1 MRVSARFDRRATAR
15 AGTANDETNAMKIII
30 EISRKM
36 DSRMRN
42 ERFVLHNVFV
52 IRICLFIPFLVI
64 TVLKNAVVYFKQ
76 KVYDFFQCK
85 LEKLNEIHR
94 VSTTLQQ
101 HMDPPV
107 FKPYIK
113 RQNQVPGNGCPQKIT
128 ETGKGRRFQKTAQ
141 QTNRCMQKIKKNK
154 STSKNKNQRKI
165 KMQPPPVEE
174 LVLKGSIDS
183 IRRPDNPV
191 PTSTPDAPGEVP
203 ANINVETLAGD
214 RNMCCCKHT
223 SASQELERRSGFYF
237 HFLHIVKALVDVLLF
252 VPQKIYTYGQ
262 RELELFNDIHQ
273 DSMEVLPYTEPAFIA
288 YLKGEEAAPFIE
300 NPHIRFSTSGSKDLP
315 CSPLSPSSL
324 EKEQLTPS
332 LTVSQQAQAKSELTT
347 TWKTN
352 GEIIQ
357 HSTTPSKNDFSTTV
371 PGMEKKAKPNVTS
384 RLISSAHTDV
394 FAPTPAVE
402 EKSKGKNIPSPSRH
416 KIQAP
421 GKAKDQEHSSSGVAH
436 SSQVCSA
443 NVTGGSRGI
452 DSRATDGSARVKQAK
467 KGEEFKQIS
476 CWCDHVPVAWTQN
489 ILSASGDVSLNVV
502 VASNMTGKRNTV
514 RSSHVNS
521 KAASTEFVAGQT
533 HLEDIKQQEEAIA
546 KAPQLTEIVNSVL
559 SAERLSTGHPQLMP
573 ETNGEQCEVTISF
586 EEPVEAKQQSKSA
599 HSTELM
605 EPMELDQ
612 GQFEHGG
619 ILCGDAQ
626 TEAMETN
633 QQCVLEDSSFGVRAN
648 FVQPFFA
655 PPTEE
660 IMETNQEPLLAT
672 PSEVHNLETRET
684 TQKLTDAYTPIV
696 SPFGQRDAKKPLSST
711 VGVNALIAEQ
721 ALIQSVMKPDTVCMV
736 PEKQCCMQHDASI
749 YNEHPQEMECEPFND
764 NLNFAFDQ
772 LESEVSNFSDG
783 LDSDSDD
790 DSQAKAYYDLGLGE
804 QVLLIIDLLA

>member
-1 MRVSARFDRRATAR
+1 
-15 AGTANDETNAMKIII
+15 
-30 EISRKM
+30 
-36 DSRMRN
+36 
-42 ERFVLHNVFV
+42 
-52 IRICLFIPFLVI
+52 
-64 TVLKNAVVYFKQ
+64 
-76 KVYDFFQCK
+76 
-85 LEKLNEIHR
+85 
-94 VSTTLQQ
+94 
-101 HMDPPV
+101 
-107 FKPYIK
+107 
-113 RQNQVPGNGCPQKIT
+113 
-128 ETGKGRRFQKTAQ
+128 
-141 QTNRCMQKIKKNK
+141 
-154 STSKNKNQRKI
+154 
-165 KMQPPPVEE
+165 MQPPPVEE

-223 SASQELERRSGFYF
+223 SALQELERRSGFYF
-237 HFLHIVKALVDVLLF
+237 HFLCIVKALVDVLLF

-288 YLKGEEAAPFIE
+288 YLKGEEAAPFVE

-324 EKEQLTPS
+324 EKEQLTAS

-352 GEIIQ
+352 GEIIL
-357 HSTTPSKNDFSTTV
+357 HSTTPSKNDFAATV
-371 PGMEKKAKPNVTS
+371 PGMEKKAKPKVTS

-402 EKSKGKNIPSPSRH
+402 ETSKGKSIPSPSCH
-416 KIQAP
+416 EIQAP
-421 GKAKDQEHSSSGVAH
+421 AKTKDQEHSLSGVAH

-452 DSRATDGSARVKQAK
+452 DSRATDGKLTAKEQVVVEPTSARVKQAK
-467 KGEEFKQIS
+467 NGKELKQIS
-476 CWCDHVPVAWTQN
+476 CWCDHAPVACTQN
-489 ILSASGDVSLNVV
+489 ILSASRDVSLNLV
-502 VASNMTGKRNTV
+502 VASNITGKRNTG

-521 KAASTEFVAGQT
+521 KAAPTELVAGQT
-533 HLEDIKQQEEAIA
+533 YLEDIKQQEEAIA
-546 KAPQLTEIVNSVL
+546 KAPQLIEIVNSVL
-559 SAERLSTGHPQLMP
+559 SAERLSTGHPELMP

-586 EEPVEAKQQSKSA
+586 EEPVEAKQQSMSA
-599 HSTELM
+599 NSTELM

-612 GQFEHGG
+612 GQFEHG

-672 PSEVHNLETRET
+672 PSDAHHLETRET
-684 TQKLTDAYTPIV
+684 TQKLTDACTPVV
-696 SPFGQRDAKKPLSST
+696 SPFGQRDTKKPLSST

-772 LESEVSNFSDG
+772 LESKVSNFSYG

-790 DSQAKAYYDLGLGE
+790 DSQAKAYYELGLGE